1 MDTSVH
7 VGGFEEADT
16 MMHRDP
22 SHRQSQ
28 AAAVVLLFA
37 TLSWAWAGRAEARGT
52 QGPTVLGSVSSKIY
66 HELDCNSARRLSTEN
81 RFRFPSPGAAEASG
95 FRACR
100 SCKPNES
107 ILMASI
113 LVGLT
118 PSPSQEPSSFTK
130 DVAPVLVAN
139 CLRCHN
145 EQQRR
150 GDLDM
155 STFRKLIAGSDAGPI
170 IAPKAPEESELI
182 LRVRG
187 ESTPKMPP
195 GNTDL
200 AEETIAALER
210 WIAEGALL
218 DAGADP
224 SASLADVA
232 VTPESIRNAELA
244 GLTAEQR
251 HERLKTTALER
262 WALASA
268 DSEPTMTAGTRVLV
282 FGTLPEKR
290 ASEVAE
296 TLDKVIPSLDGLLGR
311 PGQPALNGPMEFSVY
326 VLNDRN
332 QYAEFV
338 RSVASQELGPDER
351 ARADLSG
358 EAPYVVALDP
368 LGGNVEPEDDGPTA
382 DRSLESLLVEQLA
395 DSAVS
400 KTSAEAPRWL
410 GLGLGAYMAAQLDP
424 RGAYPNQ
431 LRAGALRAVQL
442 GWVTKT
448 GEALGDQLD
457 ADETRALCLSLF
469 EWLSTTNR
477 QAFGP
482 FVRGMLGGV
491 NKLDEGVEYLF
502 GATRDEFQAAWGQW
516 VASRYGGRR
525 R

>member
-1 MDTSVH
+1 
-7 VGGFEEADT
+7 
-16 MMHRDP
+16 MMRRDRIQ
-22 SHRQSQ
+22 RQLRA
-28 AAAVVLLFA
+28 AAAVILLAIGCGFW
-37 TLSWAWAGRAEARGT
+37 TGRVEAQRV
-52 QGPTVLGSVSSKIY
+52 QGPTVLGSLSSKIY

-81 RFRFPSPGAAEASG
+81 RCRFPSPGVAEASG

-113 LVGLT
+113 LVGIA
-118 PSPSQEPSSFTK
+118 PSPSQEPSSFTE

-145 EQQRR
+145 EDQRS
-150 GDLDM
+150 GAPDLT
-155 STFRKLIAGSDAGPI
+155 TFRKLMAGADAGPI
-170 IAPKAPEESELI
+170 ISPKAPNESELI

-195 GNTDL
+195 GDTDL
-200 AEETIAALER
+200 AEETIAVLER
-210 WIAEGALL
+210 WIADGALL
-218 DAGADP
+218 DAGVDP
-224 SASLADVA
+224 DAPLAEVA
-232 VTPESIRNAELA
+232 VTPESIRDAELA
-244 GLTAEQR
+244 GLTPEER
-251 HERLKTTALER
+251 HERLKANALER
-262 WALASA
+262 WSLASV
-268 DSEPTMTAGTRVLV
+268 DLEPTMTAGNRVVV
-282 FGTLPEKR
+282 FGTLPEER
-290 ASEVAE
+290 ASKVAE
-296 TLDKVIPSLDGLLGR
+296 TLDKVVASLGGLLGR
-311 PGQPALNGPMEFSVY
+311 PGQPALDGPMEFSVY

-368 LGGNVEPEDDGPTA
+368 LGGNAEPDREDDGPTA
-382 DRSLESLLVEQLA
+382 NRSLESLLVESFA
-395 DSAVS
+395 AGAVS
-400 KTSAEAPRWL
+400 QTSAEAPRWL

-424 RGAYPNQ
+424 RGAYPNR
-431 LRAGALRAVQL
+431 LRAGALQAVRL
-442 GWVTKT
+442 GWVTKN

-457 ADETRALCLSLF
+457 ADETRALALSLL

-491 NKLDEGVEYLF
+491 NKLDEGIEYLF
-502 GATRDEFQAAWGQW
+502 GASRDEFQAAWGRW
-516 VASRYGGRR
+516 VATRYGGRR